1 MGKCETSTASLG
13 IKIILSDLIEQ
24 INENNFDLIKKMLYD
39 GFIEDCNNYFNDVYK
54 KIIGYDD
61 GDIELP
67 ENYLEFKEYLIKQ
80 FKNNGSYYKFKDTYK
95 VEPNLKNGCLFDKE
109 LLIPIKEILSTER
122 WGYNREG
129 TNGTYRLIDFDLS
142 ITIDDYKMIKKFQI
156 VFIVKQ
162 HSG

>member
-39 GFIEDCNNYFNDVYK
+39 GFIEDCNDYFNEVYK

-67 ENYLEFKEYLIKQ
+67 ENYLEFKEYLINQ
-80 FKNNGSYYKFKDTYK
+80 FKNNGSYYKFKDSYK

-142 ITIDDYKMIKKFQI
+142 ITIDDYKMIQKFQI

>member
-39 GFIEDCNNYFNDVYK
+39 GFIEDCNDYFNDVYK